1 MAGHPG
7 YWREPDGVAVPAH
20 EAEQLWATHA
30 LDVLRDVASRFGEL
44 VDYAELS
51 AHVQERSQVRTRVPV
66 MTWIGGVL
74 RRVMQTTRAAGEPPL
89 SVLVIPKRVDSAEA
103 AWSTARMQCYRRY
116 CADIPEELP
125 IVRATG
131 SGTSVGGRPSS
142 APAGRTRSSSGTTRA
157 KAPSRP
163 ASRLDAPP
171 ALCPRCFL
179 ALPAT
184 GVCDN
189 CA

>member
-7 YWREPDGVAVPAH
+7 YWREPEGIAVPAH

-30 LDVLRDVASRFGEL
+30 LDVLRDVAARFGEL

-51 AHVQERSQVRTRVPV
+51 AQVQERSQVHTRVPA

-74 RRVMQTTRAAGEPPL
+74 RRVMQATRAAGEPPL
-89 SVLVIPKRVDSAEA
+89 SVLAIPKRGDSAEA

-116 CADIPEELP
+116 CTDIPEDLP
-125 IVRATG
+125 VLRATG
-131 SGTSVGGRPSS
+131 AGSTSGSPSPTG
-142 APAGRTRSSSGTTRA
+142 PAGRTRSGSGTTRA
-157 KAPSRP
+157 RAATRP
-163 ASRLDAPP
+163 ASRQDAPP
-171 ALCPRCFL
+171 ALCPHCFL